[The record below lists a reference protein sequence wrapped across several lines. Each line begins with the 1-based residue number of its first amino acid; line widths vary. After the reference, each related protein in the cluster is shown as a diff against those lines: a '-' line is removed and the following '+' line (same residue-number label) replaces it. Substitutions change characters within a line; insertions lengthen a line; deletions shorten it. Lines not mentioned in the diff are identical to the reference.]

1 MTQNEYNNFNQSSV
15 DSLCLSLVSSHFVT
29 IFMSVVCHGLT
40 LSRFFFCLTLSQSHF
55 VTIFCLT
62 LSQSHFVTILFC
74 PFFVTITYTW
84 SVTVSLCHGFLSM
97 VCHCL
102 ILSRYFLSMICH
114 GLTLSQFFVRGLS
127 QSHFVS
133 LVTQF
138 KKIIRAILR
147 GFIVRGRAPRT
158 RQNFIVTCVS
168 AVCHDYDKHRTWY
181 F

>member
-1 MTQNEYNNFNQSSV
+1 M

-40 LSRFFFCLTLSQSHF
+40 LSRFFFVSLCLSLTLSRFF
-55 VTIFCLT
+55 VSLCHSLT
-62 LSQSHFVTILFC
+62 LSRFCFVRFLSRSH
-74 PFFVTITYTW
+74 FVTITYTW
-84 SVTVSLCHGFLSM
+84 SVTVSLCHGFLSV

-168 AVCHDYDKHRTWY
+168 AVCHDYDKQRTWY

>member
-1 MTQNEYNNFNQSSV
+1 MSLWHKISIFWLKNEVIKKRFLWVLFTYSKPLYYQEGNIK
-15 DSLCLSLVSSHFVT
+15 LEK
-29 IFMSVVCHGLT
+29 MSWAGN
-40 LSRFFFCLTLSQSHF
+40 
-55 VTIFCLT
+55 
-62 LSQSHFVTILFC
+62 LFC
-74 PFFVTITYTW
+74 IVPFVTITYTW
-84 SVTVSLCHGFLSM
+84 SVTVSFCHGFLSV
-97 VCHCL
+97 VCHYL

-133 LVTQF
+133 LVTQL